1 VIKVESPDRGDHKRV
16 VNNPQNAFSPSFRNN
31 NRHQRSMP
39 LSTPPESVPP
49 TAWCWDR
56 LTPQKLATDPI
67 EAARRVQQLVLETMP
82 SQRPTLVG
90 IAARCDTS
98 PRTLQRILAKGGQSF
113 EAIVEHTRT
122 RRAHEMIRGGDHSL
136 IEIAFLLAYSDQ
148 AHFTRAFVR
157 WTGMTPKAC
166 QRLLGPPI
174 SGQRVTGPK

>member
-1 VIKVESPDRGDHKRV
+1 MRA
-16 VNNPQNAFSPSFRNN
+16 VNNSQNAFPASFRNN
-31 NRHQRSMP
+31 NRHQRP
-39 LSTPPESVPP
+39 VPPNAPPESVPP
-49 TAWCWDR
+49 PASCWDR
-56 LTPQKLATDPI
+56 LTPQKLAYDPI
-67 EAARRVQQLVLETMP
+67 EAARRVEQLVLETMP
-82 SQRPTLVG
+82 SERPTLVG

-166 QRLLGPPI
+166 QRLLAPYV
-174 SGQRVTGPK
+174 SG